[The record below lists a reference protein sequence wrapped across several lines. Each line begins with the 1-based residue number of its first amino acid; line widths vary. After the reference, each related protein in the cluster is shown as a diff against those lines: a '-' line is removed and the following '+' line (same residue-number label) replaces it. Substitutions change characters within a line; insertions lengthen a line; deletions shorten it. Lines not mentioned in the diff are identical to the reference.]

1 VHVDLWVAVAGAV
14 VGFVVGLTGMGGGAL
29 MTPILVLV
37 FRIQPLAAVSSD
49 LVASFVMKPVGG
61 GVHLRRGTV
70 NRSLVGWL
78 VAGSVPCAFLGVL
91 LLRALG
97 DGQAVEDR
105 LELLLGAALLMAST
119 SMVVKAVLAAKRLRA
134 GQAVRGGGANAITV
148 RPVPTLLVGALGGLI
163 VGMTSVGSGSLII
176 VMLLLLYP
184 TLRASE
190 LVGTDL
196 VQAVPL
202 VGSAAL
208 GHVLFGDFEMAL
220 TTSLLVGALPGVY
233 LGARVSSKAPD
244 GVIRP
249 ALVVVLVMSGLKLV
263 GVPTEALGFVLAG
276 MVLLG
281 LPLWGVID
289 AASRSKA
296 AFAAA
301 GEDRRTWIR
310 RQAFLAPV
318 GAGAV
323 AAVYYLAGPRRRV
336 AAAVAAPY

>member
-1 VHVDLWVAVAGAV
+1 MHVDLWVAVAGAI

-29 MTPILVLV
+29 MTPILVLL
-37 FRIQPLAAVSSD
+37 FRVDPLAAVSSD

-91 LLRALG
+91 VLKALG
-97 DGQAVEDR
+97 DGQTVEDR
-105 LELLLGAALLMAST
+105 LEVLLGAALLMASA
-119 SMVVKAVLAAKRLRA
+119 SMVAKAVLSTRRLRA
-134 GQAVRGGGANAITV
+134 GQAVHGGGTHAITV
-148 RPVPTLLVGALGGLI
+148 RPVATLAVGALGGLI

-176 VMLLLLYP
+176 VMLLALYP
-184 TLRASE
+184 SLRASE

-208 GHVLFGDFEMAL
+208 GHLLFGDFELAL

-233 LGARVSSKAPD
+233 VGARVSSKAPD

-249 ALVVVLVMSGLKLV
+249 ALIVVLVMSGLKLL
-263 GVPTEALGFVLAG
+263 GVATGALGVVLAL

-289 AASRSKA
+289 AVSRPRS

-310 RQAFLAPV
+310 RQALLAPV

-323 AAVYYLAGPRRRV
+323 AAVVYLVGARRRV
-336 AAAVAAPY
+336 AAAVTP